1 MSLFTQR
8 VYVMQS
14 KTLSDMT
21 NNVFIEY
28 LKNLYTAPLIKSL
41 SFANSS
47 FFSGHRVFSAR
58 QLRTSVHRNGSAA
71 RVATMNRKPVK
82 FAAFL
87 GREKLTS

>member
-28 LKNLYTAPLIKSL
+28 LKKFLY
-41 SFANSS
+41 SS
-47 FFSGHRVFSAR
+47 VDQVVELCEQFFFSGHRVFSAR
-58 QLRTSVHRNGSAA
+58 QFRTSVHGNSSAA